1 MIRETLYQCTTVAA
15 APITRTKSHLKQE
28 WNVRPRTL
36 SVGMIALAVALFFC
50 ATRGVHATSIGI
62 DLGPA
67 PRVTSQISASFHDID
82 GTMLQGQS
90 LSLDLDFND
99 ENFIRLFSIT
109 DPSFAALLTLQT
121 NGTSLVGFLQGTGYL
136 LDQNGQAMTAPME
149 LGSASG
155 DNGSLAV
162 GLFPLL
168 SSASGAPLDFFGI
181 HFDLLLPDNASI
193 WLTGGE
199 LDLLAAGASPGDRFG
214 IGPGVPTDIVP
225 DFGGTLLLLAVGV
238 AALHGI
244 KIGLTSADE

>member
-1 MIRETLYQCTTVAA
+1 MKRNWNLAPTLNA
-15 APITRTKSHLKQE
+15 
-28 WNVRPRTL
+28 
-36 SVGMIALAVALFFC
+36 GMTALAVALFFC
-50 ATRGVHATSIGI
+50 AARGVQATSIGI

-67 PRVTSQISASFHDID
+67 PRVTSHVGASFHDID

-90 LSLDLDFND
+90 LSLDLDWND

-136 LDQNGQAMTAPME
+136 LDQNGHAMTAPMD

-162 GLFPLL
+162 ALFPLL

-181 HFDLLLPDNASI
+181 HFDLLLPDRASI

-214 IGPGVPTDIVP
+214 VGPGVPTDIVP
-225 DFGGTLLLLAVGV
+225 DFAGTLLLAVIGF
-238 AALHGI
+238 AAVLGI
-244 KIGLTSADE
+244 RSRVRPISS